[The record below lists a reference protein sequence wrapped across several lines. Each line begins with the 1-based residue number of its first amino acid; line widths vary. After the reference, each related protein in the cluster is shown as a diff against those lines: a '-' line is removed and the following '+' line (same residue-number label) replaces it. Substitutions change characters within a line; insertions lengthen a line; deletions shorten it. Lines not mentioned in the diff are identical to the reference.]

1 MVYGGGVGL
10 DGKGDGGGR
19 VSGDKG
25 VWRGDGGRVWLDRG
39 NHPRLIHL
47 ILLNTGLPT

>member
-19 VSGDKG
+19 VSGIKDYG
-25 VWRGDGGRVWLDRG
+25 GGGGGRVWLDRG
-39 NHPRLIHL
+39 NHPVC
-47 ILLNTGLPT
+47 LLNTGLPT